1 MGLKKINQWEKAVVF
16 LLNLDG
22 WDLEWCGAGNSRYDA
37 KGKTSKG
44 VDCVIEMKFRNKY
57 YEDKL
62 IEKDKYDALMAL
74 DKDIVKIF
82 FVNDPKG
89 NFMYWLNTLEMP
101 KTVKK
106 YCPDT
111 TMWTKKRLLKDVY
124 LLQENQAVRI
134 NINIPEKQLL
144 NFLFIK
150 QIKLYLFF
158 IN

>member
-1 MGLKKINQWEKAVVF
+1 MEIKKINEWEKAVVF

-22 WDLEWCGAGNSRYDA
+22 WELEHCGDGYSRYDA

-57 YEDKL
+57 YEDKML
-62 IEKDKYDALMAL
+62 EKHKYDALMAL
-74 DKDIVKIF
+74 DGVIRLF

-89 NFMYWLNTLEMP
+89 NFMYWLDTLEMP
-101 KTVKK
+101 TPVKK

-124 LLQENQAVRI
+124 LLKEDQAVRI
-134 NINIPEKQLL
+134 NINIEP
-144 NFLFIK
+144 N
-150 QIKLYLFF
+150 
-158 IN
+158 